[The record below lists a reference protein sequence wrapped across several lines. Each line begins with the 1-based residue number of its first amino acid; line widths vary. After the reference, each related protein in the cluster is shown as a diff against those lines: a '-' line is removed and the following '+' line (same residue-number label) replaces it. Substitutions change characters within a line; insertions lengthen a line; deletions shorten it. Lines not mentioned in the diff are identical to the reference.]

1 MLSAWSDL
9 LGVHK
14 NVNHKLRELCY
25 VQTFSWQ
32 KNLKLQALD
41 ILHPDLHL
49 EIHTD
54 KEKESWREAYT
65 CQFIEKQILVSTC
78 TCINIV

>member
-1 MLSAWSDL
+1 MKYQMLSAWSDL

-32 KNLKLQALD
+32 KKIAGPWYFTPGFTPGDVYRQGKEKLEGG
-41 ILHPDLHL
+41 LHL
-49 EIHTD
+49 GTYKQE
-54 KEKESWREAYT
+54 KEKLEGG
-65 CQFIEKQILVSTC
+65 L
-78 TCINIV
+78 

>member
-1 MLSAWSDL
+1 MKYQMLSAWSDL

-32 KNLKLQALD
+32 KK
-41 ILHPDLHL
+41 
-49 EIHTD
+49 
-54 KEKESWREAYT
+54 
-65 CQFIEKQILVSTC
+65 
-78 TCINIV
+78 IVGP